1 MTPEYD
7 LQYGQTLSLA
17 QRNKVLQNTYSLLG
31 LSMIPTAVGALLG
44 KYVVNF
50 SFMAASPILSTLAF
64 MGIMMLFFWG
74 ISANR
79 NNSMGVVLLLTFTLF
94 MGVLLGP
101 LLQFA
106 AKLKNGAELVTIAA
120 GSTALIFFTLSTIAR
135 TTKRDFSFLG
145 KFLFVGVITLLV
157 LSIANMFF
165 HLPILQLAISAM
177 AVMIFSLYI
186 LFDVQQIVN
195 GGEDN
200 YVIATLQIYLDIYN
214 LFVNLLQLL
223 MAIFGQR
230 D

>member
-1 MTPEYD
+1 MSHEYD
-7 LQYGQTLSLA
+7 LQYGHALSVEE
-17 QRNKVLQNTYSLLG
+17 RNRVLQNTYSLLG
-31 LSMIPTAVGALLG
+31 LSMIPTALGALLG
-44 KYVVNF
+44 KYAINF
-50 SFMAASPILSTLAF
+50 SFMAASPLLSTLAF
-64 MGIMMLFFWG
+64 IGIMMLFFWG

-79 NNSMGVVLLLTFTLF
+79 NNSMGVVLLLAFTLF
-94 MGVLLGP
+94 MGILLGP

-120 GSTALIFFTLSTIAR
+120 GSTAVIFITLSTIAR

-145 KFLFVGVITLLV
+145 KFLFIGVITLLV

-165 HLPILQLAISAM
+165 HLPMLQLAISAM

-195 GGEDN
+195 GGEGN
-200 YVIATLQIYLDIYN
+200 YVIATLQLYLDIYN
-214 LFVNLLQLL
+214 LFTNLLQLL
-223 MAIFGQR
+223 LAIFGNR

>member
-7 LQYGQTLSLA
+7 LQYGQTSSLA

-64 MGIMMLFFWG
+64 IGIMMLFFWG